1 MDKKELIE
9 IFCKITNMVSTN
21 LRDVI
26 CFDESTMTNRK
37 SFEFLVADCF
47 CDKRGKDWNEYNRVD
62 DIVIEFIKKA
72 AEDKIEELDIKNKV
86 FFDDIK

>member
-21 LRDVI
+21 LREVI
-26 CFDESTMTNRK
+26 CFDESSMTSK
-37 SFEFLVADCF
+37 KAFEFLVADCF
-47 CDKRGKDWNEYNRVD
+47 CDKKGREWNEHNRVD
-62 DIVIEFIKKA
+62 DIAIEFIKKA
-72 AEDKIEELDIKNKV
+72 VEDKILELDIKNKV

>member
-1 MDKKELIE
+1 MNKKELIE

-47 CDKRGKDWNEYNRVD
+47 CDKRGREWNECNRVD

-72 AEDKIEELDIKNKV
+72 VEDKIAELDIKNKV